1 MPIKRPGQTVHPLLM
16 IHSAVLLFGLSGLF
30 GKFIDASPLYIV
42 LGRTLF
48 AAMALGIYARLISG
62 TRLSK
67 IPGQGMGLFILQG
80 ALLAVHWY
88 FFFLSIQVSSV
99 AVGLVTFSTFPLFVT
114 FLEPLVFKE
123 PLDSRDILTALVVF
137 SGICLV
143 IPEPDL
149 SNQTTLGGFYGIL
162 SGLTFAILALVNRK
176 NVRLSD
182 PVAVAFYQNL
192 FAALCLVVPVILIR
206 PRTLTTTDLPAL
218 IFLGVVCTALSH
230 TLFISSLKKIRA
242 QTASVITGLE
252 PVYGIVLAFFLLK
265 EVPAPSTLTGGGI
278 IIGASIAAG
287 YLASPKRPPSRNHKK
302 ERE

>member
-1 MPIKRPGQTVHPLLM
+1 MSLKRPGQAVHPLLM

-62 TRLSK
+62 TRLSE
-67 IPGQGMGLFILQG
+67 IPGQGMGLFFFQG
-80 ALLAVHWY
+80 ALLAIHWY
-88 FFFLSIQVSSV
+88 FFFLSIQISSV

-114 FLEPLVFKE
+114 FMEPLVFKE
-123 PLDSRDILTALVVF
+123 PLDRRDILTALVVF

-162 SGLTFAILALVNRK
+162 SGLTFAILALVNRR
-176 NVRLSD
+176 NVRMSD

-192 FAALCLVVPVILIR
+192 FAAFCLVIPVILIR
-206 PRTLTTTDLPAL
+206 PKALATTDLPAL

-230 TLFISSLKKIRA
+230 TLFISSLKQIRA

-252 PVYGIVLAFFLLK
+252 PVYGIILAFFLLK
-265 EVPAPSTLTGGGI
+265 EIPALSTLVGGGI

-287 YLASPKRPPSRNHKK
+287 YLASPKRQSSGNHKK
-302 ERE
+302 GPK

>member
-1 MPIKRPGQTVHPLLM
+1 MNRPGPAAHPLFV

-30 GKFIDASPLYIV
+30 AKFIDASPLYIV

-48 AAMALGIYARLISG
+48 AALALGIYARVISN
-62 TRLSK
+62 TKLSAV
-67 IPGQGMGLFILQG
+67 PGRATGLFILQG

-88 FFFLSIQVSSV
+88 FFFLSIQISSV

-114 FLEPLVFKE
+114 FMEPLVFKE
-123 PLDSRDILTALVVF
+123 PLDRRDIATALVVF
-137 SGICLV
+137 AGICLV

-149 SNQTTLGGFYGIL
+149 SNQTTLGGFFGIL
-162 SGLTFAILALVNRK
+162 SGLTFAILALVNRR

-192 FAALCLVVPVILIR
+192 FAALCLVIPVILIQ
-206 PRTLTTTDLPAL
+206 PRSTLSVSDLPAL
-218 IFLGVVCTALSH
+218 VFLGVVCTALSH

-265 EVPAPSTLTGGGI
+265 EIPALSTLAGGGI

-287 YLASPKRPPSRNHKK
+287 YLASPKTQPSQTHRKGQ
-302 ERE
+302 E

>member
-1 MPIKRPGQTVHPLLM
+1 MKRSGPAAHPLFL

-30 GKFIDASPLYIV
+30 GKFINASPLYIV
-42 LGRTLF
+42 LGRTVF
-48 AAMALGIYARLISG
+48 AALTLGIYARLISG
-62 TRLSK
+62 TRLSDV
-67 IPGQGMGLFILQG
+67 PGQSTGLFILQG
-80 ALLAVHWY
+80 ALLAVHWV

-114 FLEPLVFKE
+114 FMEPLVFKE
-123 PLDSRDILTALVVF
+123 PLDRRDILTAVVVF

-176 NVRLSD
+176 NVQMSD

-192 FAALCLVVPVILIR
+192 FAALCLVIPVILIQ
-206 PRTLTTTDLPAL
+206 PRAPAATDLPAL

-230 TLFISSLKKIRA
+230 TLFISSLKQIRA

-265 EVPAPSTLTGGGI
+265 EIPAMSTLTGGSLI
-278 IIGASIAAG
+278 IVASIAAG
-287 YLASPKRPPSRNHKK
+287 YLASPKKQSSRNHK
-302 ERE
+302 RDQR